1 MAELAV
7 GLGGCE
13 SSLRGLKQ
21 KGMRSRSR
29 VNSSLV
35 HGPKLWH
42 VTNPPFQ
49 PRISEDNAYSP
60 HSGVERQD
68 SLKAAGFRE

>member
-1 MAELAV
+1 VQVKLARIETEGNEV
-7 GLGGCE
+7 AFAC
-13 SSLRGLKQ
+13 KQ
-21 KGMRSRSR
+21 QPRARTE
-29 VNSSLV
+29 
-35 HGPKLWH
+35 LWH

-49 PRISEDNAYSP
+49 PRISEDNSYTP